1 MTRACRRRLALC
13 WIFLPPW
20 GWFAAGVIAIALD
33 GAAPGPGLAQD
44 PASIA
49 SGRREFVQY
58 CAVCH
63 GVDGKGQGPM
73 ARQLNIEPADLTQ
86 IRKKNG
92 GEFPFWHVYKVI
104 DGREEVKEKG
114 PRVMPVWGAEFQK
127 EAGASTPDVE
137 AAVRERILNLVH
149 YVQSIQK

>member
-1 MTRACRRRLALC
+1 
-13 WIFLPPW
+13 
-20 GWFAAGVIAIALD
+20 
-33 GAAPGPGLAQD
+33 
-44 PASIA
+44 
-49 SGRREFVQY
+49 
-58 CAVCH
+58 
-63 GVDGKGQGPM
+63 M